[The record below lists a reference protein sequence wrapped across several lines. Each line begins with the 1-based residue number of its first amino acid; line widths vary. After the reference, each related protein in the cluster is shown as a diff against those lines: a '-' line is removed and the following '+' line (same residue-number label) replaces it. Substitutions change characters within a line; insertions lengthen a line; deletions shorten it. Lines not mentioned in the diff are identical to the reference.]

1 MKPEIFEN
9 LENRLGPLLFNPEAI
24 GRPAIPIHTQLLATI
39 WLLSTPDSFR
49 SVGEKFD
56 MSKSSLNDS
65 VRRVVQSLNSV
76 ANEVITWPI
85 GEQLAASKEKFNHLG
100 DTPMP
105 GVIGEVALH
114 YKCRKMQYA
123 IVLQAI
129 CDADLRLID
138 CFTGYPGSEQKRFNK
153 ILSQKRQTIERAFA
167 LLKGRF
173 RRLKFLD
180 MSRLDLIPFFIL
192 AACVLHNICLQSNDD
207 VEDFIGEGREPE
219 EQGNH
224 DREIEDNDERQEFA
238 DGEIKRNYVCLVVS
252 GRQ

>member
-1 MKPEIFEN
+1 MNIIIN
-9 LENRLGPLLFNPEAI
+9 IN
-24 GRPAIPIHTQLLATI
+24 
-39 WLLSTPDSFR
+39 SCCR

-65 VRRVVQSLNSV
+65 VRRVVQSLNSI

-105 GVIGEVALH
+105 GVIGAIDGSYIFIKQPNIQEVALH

-138 CFTGYPGSEQKRFNK
+138 YFTGYPGSVGDYRIFRNSDICKRIN
-153 ILSQKRQTIERAFA
+153 RNPPAFFPNGEYIIGDKA
-167 LLKGRF
+167 Y
-173 RRLKFLD
+173 
-180 MSRLDLIPFFIL
+180 
-192 AACVLHNICLQSNDD
+192 SN
-207 VEDFIGEGREPE
+207 
-219 EQGNH
+219 
-224 DREIEDNDERQEFA
+224 
-238 DGEIKRNYVCLVVS
+238 VVYS
-252 GRQ
+252 SFQR